1 MHSQITLKMPHIS
14 YYSQGCEMCPYTENQ
29 IKNMEQRLETN
40 VQSCSDCLKSYA
52 EKLNILYA
60 LSHSHRE
67 RAEVFL

>member
-1 MHSQITLKMPHIS
+1 
-14 YYSQGCEMCPYTENQ
+14 MCPYTENQ

-67 RAEVFL
+67 TAEVFL